1 MRVFLVLIFLISYFG
16 SAQITPSNAA
26 NETTEQM
33 VHACRKIQYVDI
45 NPDGTVTGLSNDFD
59 TGHCWG
65 AISAVEA
72 LTELLREQGKICG
85 GASTRTQSVAI
96 FMEYAKRHPERYNQL
111 FTAVGVDSMREAFP
125 CKTRSK

>member
-1 MRVFLVLIFLISYFG
+1 MRVFLVLIFSFESLAF
-16 SAQITPSNAA
+16 AQNIPLNAA

-33 VHACRKIQYVDI
+33 VHACQKIQYAEI
-45 NPDGTVTGLSNDFD
+45 NADGSVTGLSNDFD

-65 AISAVEA
+65 AIGAVEA

-85 GASTRTQSVAI
+85 SVSTRTQSIAI

-125 CKTRSK
+125 CKMRTR